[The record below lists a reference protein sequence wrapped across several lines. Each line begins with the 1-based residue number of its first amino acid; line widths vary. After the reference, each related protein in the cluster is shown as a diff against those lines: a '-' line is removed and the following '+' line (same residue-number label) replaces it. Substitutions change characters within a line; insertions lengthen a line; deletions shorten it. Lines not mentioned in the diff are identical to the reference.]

1 MNAQTSSSPTSPAP
15 NWREILL
22 IRHGA
27 TALNSNDHTVDRI
40 RGWQDW
46 QLSDEGREQAVK
58 LAKKIRVIRP
68 DVLLCSNLTRAR
80 QTAEVISD
88 YIERPYPEL
97 SAAFLP
103 WDVGCFVGAR
113 SVDAIPRLAAYSTRW
128 PYKQV
133 PGGEAFATFRAR
145 LFKGLLNALR
155 CHVGLVGIV
164 THHRCERLIKAWAKA
179 EYPEDGSFDQDE
191 FTKKGEPTG
200 HCEIIR
206 IPVHRLELWEQW
218 LVLQRPHRFH
228 DSDLDRITAEHA

>member
-1 MNAQTSSSPTSPAP
+1 MKEPKPSSKISPTPD
-15 NWREILL
+15 WREILL

-46 QLSDEGREQAVK
+46 PLSENGKKEAVNLTGK
-58 LAKKIRVIRP
+58 LVGFP

-80 QTAEVISD
+80 QTAEIIADYLGLENSD
-88 YIERPYPEL
+88 AQ
-97 SAAFLP
+97 AAFLP

-133 PGGEAFATFRAR
+133 PGGEAFATFRVR
-145 LFKGLLNALR
+145 LFRGLLAALQKYS
-155 CHVGLVGIV
+155 GLVGIV

-179 EYPEDGSFDQDE
+179 EYPEDGSFDQEE
-191 FTKKGEPTG
+191 FTRKGEPTG
-200 HCEIIR
+200 HCEIIK